1 MNCQVLN
8 KIDKMEEECG
18 VFGLYSPVEKEISTL
33 MYYGLYALQ
42 HRGQESSGMSVSK
55 EGKIK
60 THKNMG
66 ITPNVFNDKI
76 LAELQGNAAIGH
88 VRYST
93 CGDSNVENAQPL
105 SNHTKLGDVAIAHN
119 GTLVNS
125 HALKDLLEETGATFN
140 TTIDSEVILKLI
152 SRKAIHGLEKAVVDT
167 VNLIQ
172 GAYALV
178 ILVDNKL
185 IGVRDPFGIRPL
197 CLGQMEDGT
206 YILTSES
213 CGIDAVGGK
222 IVRDIKPGE
231 MVVIDE
237 DGIKSIQYAES
248 TNEAPCSFEYIYFAR
263 PDSRID
269 GISVYEARH
278 KGGKKLYE
286 QQPVEADL
294 VIGVPDSGIP
304 AAIGYAEASGIPY
317 GVGFIKNKYVART
330 FIAPTQ
336 ELREKAVSVKL
347 NVIRENIE
355 GKRIVVIDD
364 SVVRGT
370 TSKRLVDLLKNAG
383 AKEVH
388 FRSASPAVKFP
399 CYFGIDTAHRSE
411 LIASKM
417 SVEEVCEMIGA
428 DSLGFLSID
437 NLVDT
442 LEGKKY
448 CLGCFNGKYP
458 VYAPMGND

>member
-1 MNCQVLN
+1 MNCQGLRD
-8 KIDKMEEECG
+8 IDKMEEECG
-18 VFGLYSPVEKEISTL
+18 VFGIYSAREKEVSSLI
-33 MYYGLYALQ
+33 YYGLYALQ
-42 HRGQESSGMSVSK
+42 HRGQESSGMSISK

-60 THKNMG
+60 THKDMG
-66 ITPNVFNDKI
+66 ITPNVFDDQI
-76 LAELQGNAAIGH
+76 LADLSGNSGIGH

-93 CGDSNVENAQPL
+93 CGDSCGDNAQPL
-105 SNHTKLGDVAIAHN
+105 SNHTKLGDIAVAHN

-152 SRKAIHGLEKAVVDT
+152 SRKAIHGLEKAIVDT

-197 CLGQMEDGT
+197 CIGQMDDGT
-206 YILTSES
+206 YILSSES
-213 CGIDAVGGK
+213 CGIDAVGGSL
-222 IVRDIKPGE
+222 IRDVKPGE

-237 DGIKSIQYAES
+237 NGIKSIQYAED

-269 GISVYEARH
+269 GISVYEARY
-278 KGGKKLYE
+278 KSGKKLYV
-286 QQPVEADL
+286 QQPVEADI

-317 GVGFIKNKYVART
+317 GIGFIKNKYVART

-336 ELREKAVSVKL
+336 ELREKAVNVKL
-347 NVIRENIE
+347 NVIKENIV
-355 GKRIVVIDD
+355 GKRVVVIDD

-370 TSKRLVDLLKNAG
+370 TSKRLVDLLRNAG

-417 SVEEVCEMIGA
+417 NVEEVCNMIGA
-428 DSLGFLSID
+428 NSLGFLSIE
-437 NLVDT
+437 NLVET
-442 LEGKKY
+442 LENKKY

>member
-1 MNCQVLN
+1 MSLDKHNPV
-8 KIDKMEEECG
+8 DKMEEECG
-18 VFGLYSPVEKEISTL
+18 VFALYSPEIKEISTL

-42 HRGQESSGMSVSK
+42 HRGQESSGMSVSNF
-55 EGKIK
+55 GKIK
-60 THKNMG
+60 THKAMG
-66 ITPNVFNDKI
+66 ITPNVFNDQI
-76 LAELQGNAAIGH
+76 LADLVGNAAVGH

-105 SNHTKLGDVAIAHN
+105 ANHCKLGDIAIAHN

-125 HALKDLLEETGATFN
+125 NVIKELLEETGFTFT

-172 GAYALV
+172 GAYAIV
-178 ILVDNKL
+178 ITVDNKL

-197 CLGQMEDGT
+197 CVGQMDDGT
-206 YILTSES
+206 YILSSES

-222 IVRDIKPGE
+222 LIRDIKAGE
-231 MVVIDE
+231 MVIIDE
-237 DGIKSIQYAES
+237 NGLRSIQYAED

-263 PDSRID
+263 PDSKID
-269 GISVYEARH
+269 GISVYEARYES
-278 KGGKKLYE
+278 GKKLFE
-286 QQPVEADL
+286 QQPVEADI
-294 VIGVPDSGIP
+294 VIGVPDSGLP
-304 AAIGYAEASGIPY
+304 AAIGYSKASGIPY
-317 GVGFIKNKYVART
+317 GTGFIKNKYVART

-347 NVIRENIE
+347 NVIKENID
-355 GKRIVVIDD
+355 GKRVVVIDD

-370 TSKRLVDLLKNAG
+370 TSKRLVDLLKKAG

-411 LIASKM
+411 LISAKM
-417 SVEEVCEMIGA
+417 TEEEVCKMIGA
-428 DSLGFLSID
+428 DSLGFLSVD
-437 NLVDT
+437 NLVGT
-442 LEGKKY
+442 LKCKKY

-458 VYAPMGND
+458 VYAPMGE

>member
-1 MNCQVLN
+1 MKCQVLREV
-8 KIDKMEEECG
+8 DKMEEECG
-18 VFGLYSPVEKEISTL
+18 VYGIYSVQEKEVSTL

-42 HRGQESSGMSVSK
+42 HRGQESSGMSVSRV
-55 EGKIK
+55 GKIK
-60 THKNMG
+60 TYKDMG
-66 ITPNVFNDKI
+66 TTPNVFTDKV
-76 LAELQGNAAIGH
+76 LADLKGNAGIGH

-93 CGDSNVENAQPL
+93 CGDSCSNNAQPMT
-105 SNHTKLGDVAIAHN
+105 NHTKLGDISVAHN

-140 TTIDSEVILKLI
+140 TTNDSEVVLKLI
-152 SRKAIHGLEKAVVDT
+152 SRKAGHGLEKAIVDT

-178 ILVDNKL
+178 MLVDNKL

-197 CLGQMEDGT
+197 CIGQMDDGT
-206 YILTSES
+206 YILSSES
-213 CGIDAVGGK
+213 CGIDAIGGTF
-222 IVRDIKPGE
+222 IRDIKPGE
-231 MVVIDE
+231 MVIIDE
-237 DGIKSIQYAES
+237 SGIKSIQYAEN

-269 GISVYEARH
+269 GISVYESRYRS
-278 KGGKKLYE
+278 GKKLYE
-286 QQPVEADL
+286 QQPVEADI

-317 GVGFIKNKYVART
+317 GIGFIKNKYVART

-336 ELREKAVSVKL
+336 ELREKAVNVKL
-347 NVIRENIE
+347 NVIKENIE
-355 GKRIVVIDD
+355 GKRVVVIDD

-417 SVEEVCEMIGA
+417 SVKEVCEMIGA
-428 DSLGFLSID
+428 DSLGFLSVE

-442 LEGKKY
+442 LENRKY